1 MARDY
6 AVRDA
11 AGTLLFS
18 TPGFDPGA
26 VTETAAL
33 SGGMTLL
40 ITGSDQLRD
49 ECARLQERLEEAESA
64 NAAKEVFLSNMS
76 HDIRTPMN
84 AIVGMTA
91 LAKQHIDEKARVA
104 DSLDKIEV
112 ASGHLLSLINEVLD
126 MSRINSGKLTLA
138 QEAFSLS
145 DLLHEVLTIVR
156 PQAAQRG
163 HAFQFSVGEVAVES
177 LLGDA
182 LRLRQVYVNVIN
194 NAVKYTPE
202 GGSISVSV
210 AEEME
215 GEVCALCFRCRDNG
229 AGMTPEFLRR
239 IFDPFERVSS
249 STVSRVEGTGLGMSI
264 VKKLIDAM
272 GGSITVDSAPGVGTD
287 VRIRVPLRYELLQ
300 VNSSALEGRRLLIV
314 ESDSALTEIYRSY
327 LGEFGLDFCIVGSAH
342 EAVSAMADADFR
354 SDRFAAV
361 ILGRQ
366 LGEGDHL
373 FELAEYLHESD
384 LLLPIVLVSDQNWE
398 EIEYRANRCGI
409 EHFIPVPFFRKSLI
423 NGLNRAVL
431 SSSGGEEQ
439 TALDSLDLSRR
450 RILLAED
457 NEINREI
464 AVELL
469 NLTGATVD
477 TAEDGQQALERFLA
491 APEGA
496 YDLILMDI
504 QMPVMNGYEAAR
516 AIRTSGRSDAQQIRI
531 YAMTANAF
539 AEDVAKARE
548 AGMDGHLSKPIDLN
562 RLFQVLKTVE

>member
-1 MARDY
+1 MRRKIVPWVFAFAAFLLAPF
-6 AVRDA
+6 AVLRTGGA
-11 AGTLLFS
+11 A
-18 TPGFDPGA
+18 DPPHPSA
-26 VTETAAL
+26 EPSSVQEEPPETTETEYA
-33 SGGMTLL
+33 
-40 ITGSDQLRD
+40 SD
-49 ECARLQERLEEAESA
+49 
-64 NAAKEVFLSNMS
+64 
-76 HDIRTPMN
+76 
-84 AIVGMTA
+84 G
-91 LAKQHIDEKARVA
+91 
-104 DSLDKIEV
+104 
-112 ASGHLLSLINEVLD
+112 
-126 MSRINSGKLTLA
+126 
-138 QEAFSLS
+138 
-145 DLLHEVLTIVR
+145 
-156 PQAAQRG
+156 
-163 HAFQFSVGEVAVES
+163 
-177 LLGDA
+177 
-182 LRLRQVYVNVIN
+182 
-194 NAVKYTPE
+194 
-202 GGSISVSV
+202 
-210 AEEME
+210 
-215 GEVCALCFRCRDNG
+215 
-229 AGMTPEFLRR
+229 
-239 IFDPFERVSS
+239 
-249 STVSRVEGTGLGMSI
+249 
-264 VKKLIDAM
+264 
-272 GGSITVDSAPGVGTD
+272 D

-504 QMPVMNGYEAAR
+504 QMPVMDGYEAAR
-516 AIRTSGRSDAQQIRI
+516 AIRASGRSDAQQIRI